1 MELLIFSVYIDSMV
15 HVSVQKLSPKQV
27 QRLRNKHGVRVMEG
41 SGFTV
46 DVSENNAKKLKK
58 AFAKKKGATLQL
70 SADEVEA
77 NRGMQGSGLF
87 DGLKK
92 AGKSVSKAVK
102 SASKSGIA
110 KAAEKDVK
118 SAVKQVKKGVSS
130 PEDMKNLVIDGAV
143 GALPYVGNET
153 KAELKK
159 GAKKATT
166 TPKASKKT
174 QEGKGLQSFMRKTG
188 RSLGNVG
195 KTVANIAKKGP
206 VAQKLK
212 EVAQAG
218 LEAGTDRRVNC
229 WRSLCKSSIGCI
241 GHSRTQVSSK

>member
-77 NRGMQGSGLF
+77 NRGMQGSRLF

-110 KAAEKDVK
+110 KAVEKDVK

-166 TPKASKKT
+166 TPKVSQKNRK
-174 QEGKGLQSFMRKTG
+174 ERDYSHSCGKRVDPWGMLAKQWQTLQK
-188 RSLGNVG
+188 
-195 KTVANIAKKGP
+195 
-206 VAQKLK
+206 
-212 EVAQAG
+212 
-218 LEAGTDRRVNC
+218 RV
-229 WRSLCKSSIGCI
+229 L
-241 GHSRTQVSSK
+241 